1 MNMLYLNILN
11 IMIYSCIIFVFLALC
26 YCTYSIISSIR
37 FKRKYNIKP
46 TMTSV
51 EIIGHI
57 VVYTVGIINIG
68 ICVWALFNN

>member
-1 MNMLYLNILN
+1 
-11 IMIYSCIIFVFLALC
+11 MIYSCIIVFIFLILC

-46 TMTSV
+46 IMTDV
-51 EIIGHI
+51 QIIGYI